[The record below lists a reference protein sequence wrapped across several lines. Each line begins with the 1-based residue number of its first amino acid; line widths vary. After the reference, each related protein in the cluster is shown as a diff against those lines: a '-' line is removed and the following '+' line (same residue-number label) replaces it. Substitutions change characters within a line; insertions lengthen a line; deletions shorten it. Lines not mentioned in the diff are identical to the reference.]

1 MIKKATLSNID
12 QLSILFNEYLIFYK
26 KPSNI
31 ERAKTFLIERIQNNE
46 SEIYVDEQEGKLTG
60 FVQLYPLFSSTR
72 MCRLWLLNDLYVNP
86 TFRGKQISIA
96 LINQA
101 KELAKN
107 TNSAGLMLET
117 AKTNM
122 IGNNLYPKTGF
133 SLDNEHNYYSWDV

>member
-1 MIKKATLSNID
+1 MIKKATLYDIN
-12 QLSILFNEYLIFYK
+12 QLSILFNEYLIFYHQ
-26 KPSNI
+26 PSNL
-31 ERAKTFLIERIQNNE
+31 EKAKSFLTERIQNNE

-96 LINQA
+96 LINEA

-107 TNSAGLMLET
+107 TNSVGLMLET

>member
-1 MIKKATLSNID
+1 MIKKSTLSDID

-26 KPSNI
+26 KPSNL
-31 ERAKTFLIERIQNNE
+31 EKAKTFLTERIQNND
-46 SEIYVDEQEGKLTG
+46 SEIYVDMQDNQLTG

-96 LINQA
+96 LINEA